1 MTTHE
6 KIAVDL
12 FNQGYNCSQS
22 VFCAFCDVTGL
33 SRDEAFKISSSF
45 GGGMGRLGEVCGAL
59 TGAFMAMG
67 MLLSGTN
74 EKDKASKEE
83 HYVRVKE
90 LGTRFSQEKGSLL
103 CRDLLEINKTRP
115 EEFRDGVKVKDCE
128 HLVAKAAR
136 LLDEYLDELKG
147 GKKS

>member
-22 VFCAFCDVTGL
+22 VYCAFCNVTGMD
-33 SRDEAFKISSSF
+33 RDEAFKISSSF

-59 TGAFMAMG
+59 TGAFMATG
-67 MLLSGTN
+67 MLLSGTD
-74 EKDKASKEE
+74 EKNKIAKEE
-83 HYVRVKE
+83 HYTRIKE
-90 LGTRFSQEKGSLL
+90 LGHRFLEEKGSLL
-103 CRDLLEINKTRP
+103 CRDLTEINKTHP

-128 HLVAKAAR
+128 HLVAYAAR
-136 LLDEYLDELKG
+136 MLDEYLEELKG
-147 GKKS
+147 

>member
-22 VFCAFCDVTGL
+22 VYCAFCDVTGMD
-33 SRDEAFKISSSF
+33 RDEAFKISSSF

-59 TGAFMAMG
+59 TGAFMATG
-67 MLLSGTN
+67 MLLSGTD
-74 EKDKASKEE
+74 EKNKAAKEE
-83 HYVRVKE
+83 QYARIKE
-90 LGTRFSQEKGSLL
+90 LGNRFLNEKGSLL
-103 CRDLLEINKTRP
+103 CRDLTEINKTRP

-128 HLVAKAAR
+128 HLVAYAAR
-136 LLDEYLDELKG
+136 MLDEYLEELKG
-147 GKKS
+147 

>member
-12 FNQGYNCSQS
+12 FNQGYNCSQA
-22 VFCAFCDVTGL
+22 VYCAFCDVTGMD
-33 SRDEAFKISSSF
+33 RDEAFKISSSF

-59 TGAFMAMG
+59 TGAFMATG
-67 MLLSGTN
+67 MLLSGVD
-74 EKDKASKEE
+74 EKDKAAKEV
-83 HYVRVKE
+83 HYERIKK
-90 LGTRFSQEKGSLL
+90 LGERFREEKGSLL

-128 HLVAKAAR
+128 HLVAYAAR
-136 LLDEYLDELKG
+136 MLDEYLEELKG
-147 GKKS
+147 

>member
-22 VFCAFCDVTGL
+22 VYCAFCDVTGMD
-33 SRDEAFKISSSF
+33 RDEAFKISSSF

-59 TGAFMAMG
+59 TGAFMATG
-67 MLLSGTN
+67 MLLSGTD
-74 EKDKASKEE
+74 EKNKVAKEE
-83 HYVRVKE
+83 QYARIKE
-90 LGTRFSQEKGSLL
+90 LGHRFLEEKGSLL
-103 CRDLLEINKTRP
+103 CRDLTEINKTRP

-128 HLVAKAAR
+128 HLVAYAAR
-136 LLDEYLDELKG
+136 MLDEYLEELKG
-147 GKKS
+147 